1 MKLLSILRWTVLLA
15 LTATVIFLA
24 IRFKNSPE
32 ASTHKIQQALVTE
45 IKPAMELCTVEF
57 IEDVPI
63 KAHIGTR
70 HIFARTTLSGFISFD
85 LDSAATRMKGDT
97 IVVILPPETVEIH
110 ESTQPGSYEV
120 IDTWNEKLLG
130 SKKFTTAE
138 ENDIKRT
145 VTDNFRRKIYA
156 KGYVRQAR
164 ADAAATLTQMLSAM
178 SASPVEVTDPAPGG
192 YFKP

>member
-24 IRFKNSPE
+24 IRFKNAPE
-32 ASTHKIQQALVTE
+32 ASNYKIQQALVTE
-45 IKPAMELCTVEF
+45 IKPAMELCTVE
-57 IEDVPI
+57 IVEDVPI

-70 HIFARTTLSGFISFD
+70 HIFARATLSGFISFD

-97 IVVILPPETVEIH
+97 IIVTLPPETVEIH

-130 SKKFTTAE
+130 STKFTTAE
-138 ENDIKRT
+138 ENDIKRK
-145 VTDNFRRKIYA
+145 VIDNFRRKIYA

>member
-1 MKLLSILRWTVLLA
+1 
-15 LTATVIFLA
+15 
-24 IRFKNSPE
+24 
-32 ASTHKIQQALVTE
+32 
-45 IKPAMELCTVEF
+45 MELCTVEF

-120 IDTWNEKLLG
+120 IDTGTKNFSARQNSLPPKKTTSSARSSTTSDGKSTPKAMYAGARRCRRHTLSDALG
-130 SKKFTTAE
+130 HV
-138 ENDIKRT
+138 DISGRGHRPCSGRLFQT
-145 VTDNFRRKIYA
+145 LNNRKPDGLRCGSII
-156 KGYVRQAR
+156 R
-164 ADAAATLTQMLSAM
+164 
-178 SASPVEVTDPAPGG
+178 SP
-192 YFKP
+192 